1 MRVPWD
7 KYETAIL
14 IDAYLKVKN
23 EQLSQSEAVKE
34 VSLLLRR
41 RATHLG
47 VAIDSVFRNENGIG
61 MQIKIIG
68 GLIDKKPSG
77 LHSATKIFHE
87 MVDLY
92 KTDRPEY
99 EKILFQARGECV
111 MQQNVQD
118 SFFAWLSKS
127 VSEDQL
133 SEFYIA
139 CRNIEFF
146 CLNNK
151 ILTAPL
157 FETIDLDTI
166 KCIEDT
172 LQTNRMF
179 QFKYFRQLGKMKKVI
194 AFYKD
199 FIQKALLE
207 DAEVSKEIKL
217 SSQISQGCE
226 DESKLSTKR
235 DAYECID
242 GNVSNSAGEKKQE
255 QISVSKSNQLPVK
268 NDADEDIGKV
278 RTTQELSLAPAKEM
292 EKSLSH
298 SEIDTKVAFV
308 NWMLNSVGLA
318 IHSAQSYSSAVNV
331 AGQYSMRFQLSEIDL
346 FSITDSKEIES
357 ITQRLLKIPEFSQ
370 LNDSQHN
377 RYRAALSK
385 YWEYCKH
392 LSEEA
397 EADSTANTE
406 TISVT
411 SSKDS
416 SRTKCRSEF
425 ISWAQ
430 SQGMTI
436 AGIRAYLSDLKKCSD
451 FAFEHNYI
459 SEEDFF
465 LVEDPAYI
473 ESVLLSMKKDPDY
486 IMINDQRGKR
496 LNSAMQKLI
505 AFRHAICGNER
516 TLVPTDIHQSKQ
528 IIGISKNGI
537 KSEVKE
543 RYARI
548 LQEKFEDGFRPEKAI
563 DRNRFRMYYTDLF
576 GSDISED
583 DESLVHILLEVGTL
597 RDERIFVK
605 DTSEQIDLIE
615 EINETI
621 MVTFAQGASCIY
633 LGCIFE
639 KYKKTLAESLHIYNV
654 ESFENVLFNGANRQ
668 YFKRYNFL
676 FTFKRQPEPSTDV
689 VNYMK
694 GSNHPVSYSELEEN
708 LWYIPLEKIKAI
720 LVTTPG
726 IVNVAPES
734 YFFATNL
741 PASDAEIQKIAEL
754 IHSTLLQRSYISDV
768 ELIHL
773 IEKHCP
779 SVIMNTSEYP
789 TWGLR
794 NVLAYILRDR
804 FSFRGAIISGKGE
817 EISMSEVFADF
828 SKQNEHMTLDDLRN
842 FANELNTVIYWD
854 SVYSETVRITQNK
867 FIRKDQVNFE
877 VERIDGVLE
886 GLIPGPYLPIKE
898 INLFLHFPAI
908 GIKWNRFVLE
918 SYVANYSKTFRL
930 LHASFSA
937 TNCCG
942 AIVRKNSDISDYR
955 SLIVD
960 VLAKNPSWKTK
971 EDALQL
977 LVDYGYQQR
986 RSFSDIENVMAEAA
1000 SKIAKKEDNKDNLI

>member
-1 MRVPWD
+1 
-7 KYETAIL
+7 
-14 IDAYLKVKN
+14 
-23 EQLSQSEAVKE
+23 
-34 VSLLLRR
+34 
-41 RATHLG
+41 
-47 VAIDSVFRNENGIG
+47 
-61 MQIKIIG
+61 
-68 GLIDKKPSG
+68 
-77 LHSATKIFHE
+77 
-87 MVDLY
+87 
-92 KTDRPEY
+92 
-99 EKILFQARGECV
+99 
-111 MQQNVQD
+111 
-118 SFFAWLSKS
+118 
-127 VSEDQL
+127 
-133 SEFYIA
+133 
-139 CRNIEFF
+139 
-146 CLNNK
+146 
-151 ILTAPL
+151 
-157 FETIDLDTI
+157 
-166 KCIEDT
+166 
-172 LQTNRMF
+172 
-179 QFKYFRQLGKMKKVI
+179 
-194 AFYKD
+194 
-199 FIQKALLE
+199 
-207 DAEVSKEIKL
+207 
-217 SSQISQGCE
+217 
-226 DESKLSTKR
+226 
-235 DAYECID
+235 
-242 GNVSNSAGEKKQE
+242 
-255 QISVSKSNQLPVK
+255 
-268 NDADEDIGKV
+268 
-278 RTTQELSLAPAKEM
+278 
-292 EKSLSH
+292 
-298 SEIDTKVAFV
+298 
-308 NWMLNSVGLA
+308 
-318 IHSAQSYSSAVNV
+318 
-331 AGQYSMRFQLSEIDL
+331 
-346 FSITDSKEIES
+346 
-357 ITQRLLKIPEFSQ
+357 
-370 LNDSQHN
+370 
-377 RYRAALSK
+377 
-385 YWEYCKH
+385 
-392 LSEEA
+392 
-397 EADSTANTE
+397 
-406 TISVT
+406 
-411 SSKDS
+411 
-416 SRTKCRSEF
+416 
-425 ISWAQ
+425 
-430 SQGMTI
+430 
-436 AGIRAYLSDLKKCSD
+436 
-451 FAFEHNYI
+451 
-459 SEEDFF
+459 
-465 LVEDPAYI
+465 
-473 ESVLLSMKKDPDY
+473 
-486 IMINDQRGKR
+486 MI
-496 LNSAMQKLI
+496 
-505 AFRHAICGNER
+505 
-516 TLVPTDIHQSKQ
+516 
-528 IIGISKNGI
+528 
-537 KSEVKE
+537 
-543 RYARI
+543 
-548 LQEKFEDGFRPEKAI
+548 
-563 DRNRFRMYYTDLF
+563 
-576 GSDISED
+576 
-583 DESLVHILLEVGTL
+583 
-597 RDERIFVK
+597 
-605 DTSEQIDLIE
+605 
-615 EINETI
+615 
-621 MVTFAQGASCIY
+621 TFAQGTSCIY

-654 ESFENVLFNGANRQ
+654 ESFENILFNGANRQ

-676 FTFKRQPEPSTDV
+676 FSFKRQPEPSTDV
-689 VNYMK
+689 INYMK

-734 YFFATNL
+734 YFFAANL

-754 IHSTLLQRSYISDV
+754 IDSTLLQRSYISDV

>member
-1 MRVPWD
+1 MRNL
-7 KYETAIL
+7 A
-14 IDAYLKVKN
+14 
-23 EQLSQSEAVKE
+23 
-34 VSLLLRR
+34 
-41 RATHLG
+41 
-47 VAIDSVFRNENGIG
+47 RNT
-61 MQIKIIG
+61 Q
-68 GLIDKKPSG
+68 
-77 LHSATKIFHE
+77 
-87 MVDLY
+87 
-92 KTDRPEY
+92 
-99 EKILFQARGECV
+99 
-111 MQQNVQD
+111 
-118 SFFAWLSKS
+118 
-127 VSEDQL
+127 
-133 SEFYIA
+133 
-139 CRNIEFF
+139 
-146 CLNNK
+146 
-151 ILTAPL
+151 
-157 FETIDLDTI
+157 
-166 KCIEDT
+166 
-172 LQTNRMF
+172 
-179 QFKYFRQLGKMKKVI
+179 QLGKMKKVI

-199 FIQKALLE
+199 FIQKVLHE
-207 DAEVSKEIKL
+207 DAEVSKGIKL
-217 SSQISQGCE
+217 SSQITQGCE
-226 DESKLSTKR
+226 LESELSTKR
-235 DAYECID
+235 DGHECAD
-242 GNVSNSAGEKKQE
+242 GGNSTEEIHQE
-255 QISVSKSNQLPVK
+255 QITASTSNQLLVK

-278 RTTQELSLAPAKEM
+278 RTTQELPLTPAREM
-292 EKSLSH
+292 EKPLSD
-298 SEIDTKVAFV
+298 SVTDTKAAFV

-331 AGQYSMRFQLSEIDL
+331 AGQYSMRFHLSASDL
-346 FSITDSKEIES
+346 FSITDSQMIES

-370 LNDSQHN
+370 LNNSQHN

-392 LSEEA
+392 LSEGA
-397 EADSTANTE
+397 KADSTANTE
-406 TISVT
+406 TIAVT

-416 SRTKCRSEF
+416 SRSKCRSEF

-451 FAFEHNYI
+451 FAFERHYI

-465 LVEDPAYI
+465 LVDDPACI
-473 ESVLLSMKKDPDY
+473 ESVLLSMKQDPDY
-486 IMINDQRGKR
+486 IMMNDQRGKR

-505 AFRHAICGNER
+505 AFRHAICSNKG
-516 TLVPTDIHQSKQ
+516 TLTPIEIHQSKQ
-528 IIGISKNGI
+528 VIGISANGI

-548 LQEKFEDGFRPEKAI
+548 LQEKFEDGFRPGKNI
-563 DRNRFRMYYTDLF
+563 DRDRFRMYYTDLF
-576 GSDISED
+576 GSDIAED

-605 DTSEQIDLIE
+605 DTSEQTDLIE

-621 MVTFAQGASCIY
+621 MATFDQGASCIY
-633 LGCIFE
+633 LICIFE
-639 KYKKTLAESLHIYNV
+639 KYKEALAESLHIYSV
-654 ESFENVLFNGANRQ
+654 ESFENILFNGANRQ
-668 YFKRYNFL
+668 YFKRHNFL
-676 FTFKRQPEPSTDV
+676 FSFKREPDPSTDV

-734 YFFATNL
+734 YFFAANL

-828 SKQNEHMTLDDLRN
+828 SKQNERMTLDDLRN

-854 SVYSETVRITQNK
+854 SVYSETVRITQNE

-877 VERIDGVLE
+877 VERIDRVLE

-908 GIKWNRFVLE
+908 GIKWNKFVLE
-918 SYVANYSKTFRL
+918 SYVANYSKAFRL

-937 TNCCG
+937 TDCCG
-942 AIVRKNSDISDYR
+942 AVVRKSSDISDYR

-971 EDALQL
+971 KDALQL

-1000 SKIAKKEDNKDNLI
+1000 SKMTKKEDNKNNWI